1 MPYINE
7 HTFCHK
13 TTVTGRLSD
22 DAVWLNKSKREGE
35 DKRNQEE
42 KWEKK
47 RKRGRTKRET
57 RLWT

>member
-13 TTVTGRLSD
+13 TTVTGRLTD

-42 KWEKK
+42 K
-47 RKRGRTKRET
+47 
-57 RLWT
+57 

>member
-7 HTFCHK
+7 HTFCDK
-13 TTVTGRLSD
+13 TTVTGRLGD
-22 DAVWLNKSKREGE
+22 DAGWLNKSKTEGE

-47 RKRGRTKRET
+47 RKKGWTKRET